1 MDTELIRS
9 SNHLTKNIKATENPF
24 QFKCEGCR
32 SQDIYFSSLSIH
44 LKSNQH
50 RKLVIST
57 GEEEDVRQVLEVLAD
72 KRNMPDNSDNR
83 ASDQEILPYEETKID
98 VLNTTK
104 LTKEKN
110 EIMFRIEIAN
120 FIIQNN
126 LPFRFV
132 ASLTDFIKHITYA
145 HKRPIS

>member
-1 MDTELIRS
+1 
-9 SNHLTKNIKATENPF
+9 
-24 QFKCEGCR
+24 
-32 SQDIYFSSLSIH
+32 
-44 LKSNQH
+44 
-50 RKLVIST
+50 
-57 GEEEDVRQVLEVLAD
+57 VRQVLEVLAD